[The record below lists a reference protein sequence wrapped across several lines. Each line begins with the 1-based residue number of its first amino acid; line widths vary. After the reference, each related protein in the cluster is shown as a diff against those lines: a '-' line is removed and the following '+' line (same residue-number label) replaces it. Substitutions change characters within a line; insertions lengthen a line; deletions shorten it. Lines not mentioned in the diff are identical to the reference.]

1 MIKIKNLVD
10 SAIEANIYAYKETY
24 KSYREYKNV
33 AKKAKTK
40 KDIREFREISWRYLA
55 ELDSIEATLTRIFP
69 EHEQYIND
77 KLANAI
83 WSE

>member
-1 MIKIKNLVD
+1 MINIKNIVD
-10 SAIEANIYAYKETY
+10 SAIEANIYAYKEAY
-24 KSYREYKNV
+24 KSYREYKHV
-33 AKKAKTK
+33 SKQSKTK
-40 KDIREFREISWRYLA
+40 KDIQEFREISWRYLA

-69 EHEQYIND
+69 DHEQYIND